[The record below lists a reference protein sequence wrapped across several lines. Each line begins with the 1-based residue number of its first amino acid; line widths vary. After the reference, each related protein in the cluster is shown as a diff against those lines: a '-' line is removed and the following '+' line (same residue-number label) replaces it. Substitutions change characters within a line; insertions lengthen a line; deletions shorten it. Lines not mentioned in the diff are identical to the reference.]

1 MSPSMPITI
10 VSSASAPS
18 SAASS
23 PSSSTSSSSAG
34 VYVPVHRR
42 ALPSAQAPKR
52 TLPIYTPA
60 ELMGLAQSPLA
71 RKMAVEMHGALH
83 GQEVA
88 LSRKQQ
94 RTREYLQRQAPQ
106 NEVQT
111 RGVALR
117 DNTNTTADTDTHTS
131 SVVLVPAVAQRRRPV
146 GRAAE
151 RSNSRRNGASKFID
165 AASWR
170 TPVPRQPVA

>member
-10 VSSASAPS
+10 TSPASARTTS
-18 SAASS
+18 SVASS
-23 PSSSTSSSSAG
+23 PSSSSTSSAG

-42 ALPSAQAPKR
+42 TPSNAAPEPKR

-71 RKMAVEMHGALH
+71 KEQAKAMAGVLQ
-83 GQEVA
+83 GQAVA

-94 RTREYLQRQAPQ
+94 RAREYKVKTQSNAGE
-106 NEVQT
+106 NEDDT
-111 RGVALR
+111 KLK
-117 DNTNTTADTDTHTS
+117 DNTN
-131 SVVLVPAVAQRRRPV
+131 VVTVVPAVAPRRRPV

-151 RSNSRRNGASKFID
+151 RSSNSRRGGATRFVD

-170 TPVPRQPVA
+170 VQAASLRQPVV